1 MKLTKRMLR
10 KIIRE
15 NIEDLGVDQSVNIP
29 TKFVRGRSESPKK
42 DMQQGFGWVSRSAR
56 RERLNPSTF
65 DAGGGG
71 DTMHIFDFDDTLGE
85 GFGPTLVAA
94 AVVWNGELRPVTN
107 LISVLKGLGIQALGP
122 AEAEQMK
129 GFKDALQDNSMTII
143 RNRWFQADG
152 AVGLNG
158 AEVATLDTAGFAD
171 FRSKFSKKD
180 RLQKLPVPMDIGG
193 TSVPRGPRT
202 SEYQID
208 FVVGGKGFTTMDG
221 VPKNIKKMQ
230 GKPDGSVL
238 VAYDFSPSLTLG
250 KDIERYPATNQ
261 VALDAQDED
270 EPVGVITA
278 RKGTTKFDS
287 FSGNRPV
294 AMNSEDMQKFMMDG
308 GLEWTANR
316 DGGGLKFVH
325 GAADYSNDGGKQ
337 KAALAKGE
345 WLKQPQKNLRFYDDD
360 KRNAKAMSALC
371 DDERISREKAGGSIN
386 IYSQPHG
393 AFKNKIGKPVFSC
406 MIGENRVHLTESQ
419 FRKLIRTLLLK

>member
-15 NIEDLGVDQSVNIP
+15 NVDDLGVDQSVNIP
-29 TKFVRGRSESPKK
+29 TKYVHGRSESPKK
-42 DMQQGFGWVSRSAR
+42 DMQQGFGWVSKSAR
-56 RERLNPSTF
+56 RGRLDPSTF
-65 DAGGGG
+65 SVED

-94 AVVWNGELRPVTN
+94 AVVWNGQLRPVTN
-107 LISVLKGLGIQALGP
+107 LIKVLIGMDIQALGP
-122 AEAEQMK
+122 AEAEQME
-129 GFKDALQDNSMTII
+129 GFQDALQANSMTII

-152 AVGLNG
+152 AEGLNG

-171 FRSKFSKKD
+171 FRANFSKIESD
-180 RLQKLPVPMDIGG
+180 QKLPVPMDVGG
-193 TSVPRGPRT
+193 ENIPRGPRRP
-202 SEYQID
+202 EHQID
-208 FVVGGKGFTTMDG
+208 LVVGGKGFTTMDG
-221 VPKNIKKMQ
+221 VSKNIKRMK

-238 VAYDFSPSLTLG
+238 IAYDFSPSLTLG

-261 VALDAQDED
+261 VALDAQNED
-270 EPVGVITA
+270 EPIGVITA
-278 RKGTTKFDS
+278 RKGTTAFDS

-294 AMNSEDMQKFMMDG
+294 AMNSADMQKFMMDG
-308 GLEWTANR
+308 GLDWTAGQK
-316 DGGGLKFVH
+316 GGGLKFVH

-360 KRNAKAMSALC
+360 KRNAVAMSALC
-371 DDERISREKAGGSIN
+371 DDEQITKKKDGGTIN

-393 AFKNKIGKPVFSC
+393 GFKKTIGKPIFSC

-419 FRKLIRTLLLK
+419 FRKLIRKLLVK